1 MAGRWDGPQR
11 RAWIRHYYSQ
21 RQKRLMTVRGGNGDG
36 EVGRGGGHRDAKDG
50 GGNGAIRVS
59 TKGWGC
65 KGVGTRR

>member
-36 EVGRGGGHRDAKDG
+36 EVGRGGGHRDTKDG
-50 GGNGAIRVS
+50 G
-59 TKGWGC
+59 WGM
-65 KGVGTRR
+65 GL